1 MLHRVKRYRE
11 KCYRVKC
18 LRVKCLSPVKKSL
31 KEFGAITCRIPPV
44 MEFMTQH
51 PQEGGDS
58 FILENTIVCGEK
70 QTIELILK

>member
-1 MLHRVKRYRE
+1 
-11 KCYRVKC
+11 
-18 LRVKCLSPVKKSL
+18 
-31 KEFGAITCRIPPV
+31 